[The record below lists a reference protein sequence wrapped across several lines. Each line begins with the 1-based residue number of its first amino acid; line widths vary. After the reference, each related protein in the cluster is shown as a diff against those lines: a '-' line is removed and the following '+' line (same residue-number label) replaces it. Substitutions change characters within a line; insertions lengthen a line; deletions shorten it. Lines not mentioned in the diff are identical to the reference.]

1 MKTVSVIG
9 IGMSRSTLTA
19 EALEAVNHADL
30 LIGAPRMLSEFKDLK
45 KNTSVAFLAQ
55 DILGVIRSTEA
66 ERIAVLFSGD
76 VGFYSGAAGL
86 LQVLDHVSVTVYPG
100 ISSAVYFFAKCGR
113 PWQNAALVSC
123 HGLDTDLVSPVR
135 RNREVFALTGGNV
148 EELAGSLIRAGFG
161 DLNVTVGES
170 LSYSDEKIWTT
181 SVREL
186 QGRSFSSL
194 TVLLI
199 DNPSPDARVRTGIPD
214 EEFVRS
220 SVPMTK
226 SEVRAVCLSK
236 LRIRPSDICYDIGC
250 GTGSV
255 TVEMALAAYKGH
267 VFAFDKKQEAVD
279 LTEENCHS
287 FHLGNVTGITGKAP
301 EALNG
306 IPDPDV
312 VFIGG
317 SREKIG
323 PILRLLYARNPSVHF
338 VITAICLET
347 LTDAVNGLKAIGRDS
362 EIVQVSVTRTKPV
375 ASLHMLEAQN
385 PIFIISDRT

>member
-1 MKTVSVIG
+1 MKSVSVIG

-19 EALEAVNHADL
+19 QALEAVKQADL

-55 DILGVIRSTEA
+55 DILGVIRSSEA

-86 LQVLDHVSVTVYPG
+86 LSILDPGSVTVYPG

-113 PWQNAALVSC
+113 PWQDATLVSC

-135 RNREVFALTGGNV
+135 RNSEVFALTGGNV

-161 DLNVTVGES
+161 DLKVTVGES
-170 LSYSDEKIWTT
+170 LSYNDEKIWSTKV
-181 SVREL
+181 SDL
-186 QGRSFSSL
+186 PGRSFSSL

-199 DNPSPDARVRTGIPD
+199 DNPAPESCVRSGIPD

-236 LRIRPSDICYDIGC
+236 LHVRPSDVCYDIGC

-255 TVEMALAAYKGH
+255 TVEMALAAYEGR
-267 VFAFDKKQEAVD
+267 VYAFDKKQEAVD
-279 LTEENCHS
+279 LTQQNCVA
-287 FHLGNVTGITGKAP
+287 FHLGNVTAVTGKAP
-301 EALNG
+301 EVLNG

-317 SREKIG
+317 SSGKIG

-347 LTDAVNGLKAIGRDS
+347 LTDAVSGLKAIGRDP
-362 EIVQVSVTRTKPV
+362 EIVQISAARTKAV

>member
-1 MKTVSVIG
+1 MKHVSVIG
-9 IGMSRSTLTA
+9 IGMSRDTMTA
-19 EALEAVNHADL
+19 QALDAVLQAEL
-30 LIGAPRMLSEFKDLK
+30 LIGAPRMLSEFDDLK
-45 KNTSVAFLAQ
+45 KPSSVAFLAG
-55 DILGVIRSTEA
+55 DILRVIQSTKA

-86 LQVLDHVSVTVYPG
+86 LPALERDSVTVYPG

-123 HGLDTDLVSPVR
+123 HGLDTDLVSHVR
-135 RNREVFALTGGNV
+135 RNGEVFALTGGNV
-148 EELAGSLIRAGFG
+148 EELAGTLVRAGFG
-161 DLNVTVGES
+161 GLKVTVGES
-170 LSYSDEKIWTT
+170 LSYEDEKIWTT
-181 SVREL
+181 TVGGL
-186 QGRSFSSL
+186 IGRTYPSL

-199 DNPSPDARVRTGIPD
+199 DNPAPDPRVRSGIPD
-214 EEFVRS
+214 GEFVRS

-236 LRIRPSDICYDIGC
+236 LRVQPTDICYDIGC

-255 TVEMALAAYKGH
+255 TVEMALAAYEGH
-267 VFAFDKKQEAVD
+267 VYAFDKKQEAVE
-279 LTEENCHS
+279 LTEQNCAL
-287 FHLGNVTGITGKAP
+287 FHLGNVTAVAGKAP

-306 IPDPDV
+306 VPDPDV
-312 VFIGG
+312 AFIGG
-317 SREKIG
+317 SSGKIG
-323 PILRLLYARNPSVHF
+323 PILSLLYARNPSVRF

-347 LTDAVNGLKAIGRDS
+347 LTDAVNGLAAIGREP

>member
-1 MKTVSVIG
+1 MKTISVIG

-19 EALEAVNHADL
+19 QALEAVMQADL

-45 KNTSVAFLAQ
+45 KQTSVAFLAQ
-55 DILGVIRSTEA
+55 DILGVIRSSDA

-86 LQVLDHVSVTVYPG
+86 LQLLDPASVTVYPG

-113 PWQNAALVSC
+113 PWQNAELVSC
-123 HGLDTDLVSPVR
+123 HGLDTDLVSSVR

-148 EELAGSLIRAGFG
+148 EELAASLVRAGFG
-161 DLNVTVGES
+161 DLGVTVGES
-170 LSYSDEKIWTT
+170 LSYSDEKIWSST
-181 SVREL
+181 VREL
-186 QGRSFSSL
+186 LGRTYSSL

-199 DNPSPDARVRTGIPD
+199 DNPAPDSRIRTGIPD
-214 EEFVRS
+214 EEFQRS

-236 LRIRPSDICYDIGC
+236 LRIRPTDVCYDIGC

-255 TVEMALAAYKGH
+255 TVEMALAAYEGR
-267 VFAFDKKQEAVD
+267 VYAFDKKQEAVE
-279 LTEENCHS
+279 LTEQNCLA
-287 FHLGNVTGITGKAP
+287 FHIGNVTGITGRAP
-301 EALNG
+301 EVLND

-317 SREKIG
+317 SSGKIG
-323 PILRLLYARNPSVHF
+323 PILRLLFARNPSVHF
-338 VITAICLET
+338 VVTAICLET
-347 LTDAVNGLKAIGRDS
+347 LTDAIAGLKAIGRDP
-362 EIVQVSVTRTKPV
+362 EIVQVSVTRTKEV

>member
-1 MKTVSVIG
+1 MKSVSVIG

-19 EALEAVNHADL
+19 QALEAVTKADL

-55 DILGVIRSTEA
+55 DILGVIRSSDA
-66 ERIAVLFSGD
+66 DRIAVLFSGD
-76 VGFYSGAAGL
+76 VGFYSGASGL
-86 LQVLDHVSVTVYPG
+86 LSILEPGSVTVYPG

-123 HGLDTDLVSPVR
+123 HGLETDLVSPVR

-148 EELAGSLIRAGFG
+148 EELAGSLVSAGFG
-161 DLNVTVGES
+161 DLTVTVGES
-170 LSYSDEKIWTT
+170 LSYSDENIWKTT
-181 SVREL
+181 VSGL
-186 QGRSFSSL
+186 AGRTYSSL

-199 DNPSPDARVRTGIPD
+199 DNPSPESCVRSGIPD

-236 LRIRPSDICYDIGC
+236 LRIRPTDVCYDIGC

-255 TVEMALAAYKGH
+255 TVEMALAAYSGH
-267 VFAFDKKQEAVD
+267 VYAFDKKQEAVD
-279 LTEENCHS
+279 LTQQNCAA
-287 FHLGNVTGITGKAP
+287 FHIGNVTGITGKAP
-301 EALNG
+301 EVLNG

-317 SREKIG
+317 SSGKIG
-323 PILRLLYARNPSVHF
+323 PILRLLCARNPSVRF

-347 LTDAVNGLKAIGRDS
+347 LTEAVSGLQAIGRDP
-362 EIVQVSVTRTKPV
+362 EIVQVSVTRTKAV

-385 PIFIISDRT
+385 PIFIVSDRI